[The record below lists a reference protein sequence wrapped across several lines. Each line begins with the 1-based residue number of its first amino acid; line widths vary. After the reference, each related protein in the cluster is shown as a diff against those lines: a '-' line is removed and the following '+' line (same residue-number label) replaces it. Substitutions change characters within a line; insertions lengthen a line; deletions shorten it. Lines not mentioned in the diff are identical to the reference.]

1 MGVHF
6 SLANQLRRGFII
18 LPNHNQM
25 LEVYYPVFI
34 LLGIA
39 SFLALALLIVSRLF
53 GPHRPSAPKLGA
65 YESGMD
71 PIGDA
76 KERYSVSFYMVAM
89 EFIVFDLEI
98 VFIYPWAVRYKEL
111 GFGTFFAVMIFI
123 LILTLG
129 LIYTLKK
136 ESKNFEITRAK

>member
-1 MGVHF
+1 M
-6 SLANQLRRGFII
+6 
-18 LPNHNQM
+18 M
-25 LEVYYPVFI
+25 LEAYLPIFV

-39 SFLALALLIVSRLF
+39 AVLATALMIISRVL
-53 GPHRPSAPKLGA
+53 GPHRPSAPKLKP

-98 VFIYPWAVRYKEL
+98 IFVYPWAVRYQEL

-123 LILTLG
+123 CILTLG

-136 ESKNFEITRAK
+136 ESKNFEITKQSTLQ

>member
-1 MGVHF
+1 MIE
-6 SLANQLRRGFII
+6 AY
-18 LPNHNQM
+18 LPIF
-25 LEVYYPVFI
+25 V

-39 SFLALALLIVSRLF
+39 VVLAIALMTISRLI
-53 GPHRPSAPKLGA
+53 GPYRPSAPKLQA

-98 VFIYPWAVRYKEL
+98 IFIYPWAVRYQEL

-123 LILTLG
+123 TILTLG

-136 ESKNFEITRAK
+136 ESKNFQLSKPTKS

>member
-1 MGVHF
+1 
-6 SLANQLRRGFII
+6 
-18 LPNHNQM
+18 M
-25 LEVYYPVFI
+25 LEAYLPIFI

-39 SFLALALLIVSRLF
+39 LFLAIVLAVLSRVI
-53 GPHRPSAPKLGA
+53 GPYRPSATKLRP

-71 PIGDA
+71 PVGDA
-76 KERYSVSFYMVAM
+76 KERYSISFYMVAM

-98 VFIYPWAVRYKEL
+98 IFIYPWAVRYKEL
-111 GFGTFFAVMIFI
+111 GLGTFFAVMVFI

-136 ESKNFEITRAK
+136 ESKNFQISKSTN

>member
-1 MGVHF
+1 
-6 SLANQLRRGFII
+6 
-18 LPNHNQM
+18 M
-25 LEVYYPVFI
+25 LEIYYPIFI

-39 SFLALALLIVSRLF
+39 SVLAIVLLTLSRVL